1 MRKKKVRLRGKRT
14 HGKGDT
20 KRRRGKG
27 SKGGKGRAGSQGQK
41 KMLFLGSFGKLGF
54 KGKKKRERIINLD
67 ILSQKLDAWIKKEKT
82 GKKSGL
88 YIIDG
93 KKIGFDKIL
102 GKGNINEKI
111 RVVNMKV
118 SKKAKQKIER
128 AGGSIE
134 ER

>member
-1 MRKKKVRLRGKRT
+1 
-14 HGKGDT
+14 
-20 KRRRGKG
+20 
-27 SKGGKGRAGSQGQK
+27 
-41 KMLFLGSFGKLGF
+41 MLFDY
-54 KGKKKRERIINLD
+54 RHINQTVGID
-67 ILSQKLDAWIKKEKT
+67 KMFNNRPDSQQLSP
-82 GKKSGL
+82 
-88 YIIDG
+88 
-93 KKIGFDKIL
+93 KIGFDKIL